1 MKRNEIIEGV
11 AGPKNCWPGHRKVG
25 TQPGTGKNKGKRVN
39 DCEKIEEQGLDEA
52 ADKQQVYNAHQE
64 MREKNPQYAAEVAKL
79 PPMIR
84 GISPDAQKHNAM
96 VWGEITKIL
105 QKYKA
110 IPVQEELPGQT
121 PGQEIGTVVGQPNSQ
136 GEVTVKKADGSTAMI
151 NQQLLQPGQQP
162 NTFQMPTQAVAPGA
176 KVIAGPVTQGAQAME
191 SAELSAVLRIAG
203 LK

>member
-39 DCEKIEEQGLDEA
+39 DCEKIEEQELDEA
-52 ADKQQVYNAHQE
+52 FDKQQVYKAHEE
-64 MREKNPQYAAEVAKL
+64 MLAKNPQYAAEVAKL
-79 PPMIR
+79 PPLIR
-84 GISPDAQKHNAM
+84 GITPDVQKRNQM
-96 VWGEITKIL
+96 VWNEIAKTL

-162 NTFQMPTQAVAPGA
+162 NTFQMPTQAVAPGS
-176 KVIAGPVTQGAQAME
+176 KVIAGPVTQGTQAME
-191 SAELSAVLRIAG
+191 NAELSAVLRIAG

>member
-52 ADKQQVYNAHQE
+52 VDMQQVNKAHQE
-64 MREKNPQYAAEVAKL
+64 MIEKNPQYAAEVSKL
-79 PPMIR
+79 PPLIR
-84 GISPDAQKHNAM
+84 GITPDVQKRNQAVWAQ
-96 VWGEITKIL
+96 ITKIL

-162 NTFQMPTQAVAPGA
+162 NTYQMPTQAVAPGA

-203 LK
+203 LR